1 MGLFAIKIKEIE
13 ELDIPFLW
21 KSFLVQLYLS
31 TLRPIYYY
39 LEFNSYSKTS
49 FNMKI
54 LVAPCCIKSLIFIYN
69 FIIINNTERLE
80 NLDFIRFFD
89 IRPEFFQYN
98 LLLFILER
106 KLIIK
111 QGLLEE
117 KVIQTPL
124 ELEEEEE
131 EEEEEMGEPLEL
143 REGDNIEK

>member
-1 MGLFAIKIKEIE
+1 
-13 ELDIPFLW
+13 
-21 KSFLVQLYLS
+21 
-31 TLRPIYYY
+31 
-39 LEFNSYSKTS
+39 
-49 FNMKI
+49 MKI
-54 LVAPCCIKSLIFIYN
+54 LVAPSCIKSLIFIYN

-106 KLIIK
+106 KLLIK

-131 EEEEEMGEPLEL
+131 MGEGEQLEL
-143 REGDNIEK
+143 REGEQLELREGEQLELREGEQLELREGEQLELRKGDNIEK